1 MIMTKEKEGKDNNA
15 IRLCTYFREGAVV
28 TVHSNERTKYF
39 CRFEAIFRFQKNN
52 SAKEVYRV

>member
-15 IRLCTYFREGAVV
+15 ICLCTYFRWGAIVA
-28 TVHSNERTKYF
+28 VHRNERTKYF

-52 SAKEVYRV
+52 SAKEV